1 MNEILNLIFDGKIEE
16 ATSKLLPFL
25 EENPDDPNAWYGMG
39 LIQQK
44 RQDFQWAVESYRKA
58 FTLAPHPEA
67 LYEYGRLLRGNANPD
82 LNTPKAVYIGIPHYG
97 HSEPAFEE
105 SLDAMVAAIK
115 PEHNIDWMSCRC
127 EGSRITSNRNR
138 LVQDAIKKNAT
149 HILFIDSDMDF
160 PADSIHRLLGHNKD
174 IVCATTCKRGD
185 ETGTPIGQAV
195 DDGDG
200 KEVKRV
206 STGTGQL
213 AEMQLVGA
221 CFMLINL
228 DIFDKLQ
235 HPVFYEPPEYSIG
248 DALGEDIT
256 FCKIVRQA
264 GFKVW
269 LDVDLSF
276 QLGHW
281 GKKRY
286 SIKPVG

>member
-1 MNEILNLIFDGKIEE
+1 LV
-16 ATSKLLPFL
+16 
-25 EENPDDPNAWYGMG
+25 
-39 LIQQK
+39 IQQK
-44 RQDFQWAVESYRKA
+44 RQDLQWAVESYRKA
-58 FTLAPHPEA
+58 FTLDPTHAEA
-67 LYEYGRLLRGNANPD
+67 LYNYARLLRGNAHPD
-82 LNTPKAVYIGIPHYG
+82 LQTESRGAFKAAKRLNPNLSIPYSVYIGIPHYG
-97 HSEPAFEE
+97 HSDPAFEE
-105 SLDAMVAAIK
+105 SFDALIANIK

-160 PADSIHRLLGHNKD
+160 PHDALHRLLNHNKD

-185 ETGTPIGQAV
+185 ETGTPIGQAA
-195 DDGDG
+195 DDGAG
-200 KEVKRV
+200 KEVKKV
-206 STGTGQL
+206 TTGTGQL
-213 AEMQLVGA
+213 VEMQLVGA

-286 SIKPVG
+286 SIKPTG